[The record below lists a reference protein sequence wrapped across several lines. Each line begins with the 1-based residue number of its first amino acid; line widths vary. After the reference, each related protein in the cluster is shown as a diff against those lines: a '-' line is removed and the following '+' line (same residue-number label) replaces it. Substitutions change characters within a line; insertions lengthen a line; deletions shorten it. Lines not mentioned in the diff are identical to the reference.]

1 MNKVFL
7 VGRLTKD
14 PELRHTSK
22 GNVPV
27 CTFTLAVD
35 RKYKAEN
42 GPQAD
47 FLPIVA
53 WRNTAEFCSK
63 YFGKGRKVIVFG
75 RIETRSWDDN
85 DGTKHYVT
93 EIIADDVDFADSKK
107 NENASAPPP
116 EPPPESSQRT
126 QGSKPAGSSKPAS
139 PPPQADERM
148 PWEME

>member
-7 VGRLTKD
+7 VGRLTRD
-14 PELRHTSK
+14 PELRYTSSS
-22 GNVPV
+22 NTAV
-27 CTFTLAVD
+27 CSFTLAVD
-35 RKYKAEN
+35 RKYKTDN

-47 FLPIVA
+47 FLPVIA

-63 YFGKGRKVIVFG
+63 YFSKGRKIIVFG
-75 RIETRSWDDN
+75 RIETRSWDDS
-85 DGTKHYVT
+85 DGKKHYVT

-107 NENASAPPP
+107 EGSSSAPPP

-148 PWEME
+148 PWEE